1 MNKHVFLYHSGAVV
15 AEGGKVVIDKSK
27 LDASNLLKKV
37 KEPGNH
43 TYEVW
48 YRVTSLPNY
57 GVISVGSQNLTNNKT
72 DFSQAIIDQDGIVYI
87 HDDSENHYDYFSFDV
102 WLNQRHKDVQR
113 PQERNE
119 VVSESFSITVTPIN
133 DQAPVIKNLAS
144 HLKVA
149 YGDTVTL
156 TPENLHVN
164 DQDTL
169 PEDIHYTVTSK
180 PNNGFLF
187 LSNRQNETVLAFTQ
201 GDVNSG
207 RVHFVQDGELSPG
220 VFNFSV
226 TDGVHQ
232 PLHKL
237 LRVEVEPATI
247 TLVNNTGLTLRQGQH
262 TVVCT
267 SKHLAARTNKRNT
280 NISYQVT
287 RQPLYGSVRKDGKQ
301 VVQFDQ
307 EDLQSAKISYQM
319 TELTSPQDSFE
330 FTVAA
335 GDMNLTAQRVN
346 ITVSPLIHMNHHVR
360 IPSGIAVKLRR
371 NVIDASE
378 LAALSRSDPVF
389 EIISTPKHGRLV
401 KFGQKSLAVKSFT
414 FQDVIQGRVAIEEN
428 ANITILEG
436 NVTIHNI
443 TKIHHLKDSFQFLLK
458 AKNVQPAQGEFMFT
472 VVPYNPLTGMPVI
485 TEDSSQKPFTQS
497 PSLNNTHPGSPLH
510 PRTGREHK
518 ERPHKHKHKTKARTR
533 SGGHGNHGKPAISNV
548 DKTTSGKQ
556 PVTLQNI
563 PVWVESMPRPASDPL
578 LIILPF
584 LACLFLIVILIV
596 LILVFRHRREKRARH
611 SMIQELSAVRQTS
624 DDQPPPRSPCLGT
637 PERSVA
643 VPSVVVTPVR
653 CPDNPMLDGVHAD
666 AIVAGMSPLETP
678 YILCAWTPVT
688 PVEPEII
695 IEQQSNNPTLGQSQY
710 WV

>member
-1 MNKHVFLYHSGAVV
+1 M

-37 KEPGNH
+37 KESDNR

-57 GVISVGSQNLTNNKT
+57 GVIAVGSQNLTSNKT
-72 DFSQAIIDQDGIVYI
+72 DFSQATIDQDGIVYI

-102 WLNQRHKDVQR
+102 WLNQKGKDVQR
-113 PQERNE
+113 PQVRNE
-119 VVSESFSITVTPIN
+119 VVSESFSITVTPVN
-133 DQAPVIKNLAS
+133 DQPPVNKNLAPL
-144 HLKVA
+144 LKVA
-149 YGDTVTL
+149 HGDTVNL
-156 TPENLHVN
+156 TPENLHVE

-169 PEDIHYTVTSK
+169 PDDIQYTVMSK
-180 PNNGFLF
+180 PDSGFLF
-187 LSNRQNETVLAFTQ
+187 LSNRQNETILAFTQ

-207 RVHFVQDGELSPG
+207 RLYFVQDGELAPG

-247 TLVNNTGLTLRQGQH
+247 TLVNNTGLTLKQGQH
-262 TVVCT
+262 TVVLT
-267 SKHLAARTNKRNT
+267 SKHLAARTNKRNA

-287 RQPLYGSVRKDGKQ
+287 RQPLYGIVRKDGKQ
-301 VVQFDQ
+301 VAQFDQ
-307 EDLQSAKISYQM
+307 EDLQSAKLSYRM
-319 TELTSPQDSFE
+319 TKLTSPQDSFE

-335 GDMNLTAQRVN
+335 GEVNLTAQRVN

-360 IPSGIAVKLRR
+360 IPSSIAVKLRR

-389 EIISTPKHGRLV
+389 EIISAPKHGRLV

-428 ANITILEG
+428 ANITGLES
-436 NVTIHNI
+436 NETLRNI

-458 AKNVQPAQGEFMFT
+458 AKNVQPALGEFMFT

-485 TEDSSQKPFTQS
+485 TEDSSQKPTTLT
-497 PSLNNTHPGSPLH
+497 PSLNNTGSPLH
-510 PRTGREHK
+510 PRSGREHK
-518 ERPHKHKHKTKARTR
+518 ERSHKHKHKTKARTR
-533 SGGHGNHGKPAISNV
+533 SGGQGNHDKPAIS
-548 DKTTSGKQ
+548 DGDRTTSGKH

-596 LILVFRHRREKRARH
+596 LILVFRHRREKRAQH
-611 SMIQELSAVRQTS
+611 NMIQELSAVRQTN

-666 AIVAGMSPLETP
+666 AIIAGMSPLETP

-695 IEQQSNNPTLGQSQY
+695 IEQQTNAPSLGQSQY